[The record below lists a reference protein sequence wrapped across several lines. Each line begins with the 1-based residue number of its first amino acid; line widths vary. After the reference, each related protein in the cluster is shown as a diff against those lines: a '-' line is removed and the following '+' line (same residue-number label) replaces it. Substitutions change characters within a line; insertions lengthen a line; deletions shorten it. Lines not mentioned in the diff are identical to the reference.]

1 MLKKYLLL
9 LTKIHF
15 AVKQMYCFILYQ
27 MPNRIS
33 ICNSQSRPP
42 EPGKDMYGVKM
53 FSGQTWHRQW
63 SSLKISIEMV
73 KSNFSTTPNANINI
87 QSTSYF
93 TCRGGVKIH
102 SAFGLEKK
110 FYTLLIPTLLTLL
123 GSYGTFVPSL
133 RKSKKVPYS
142 GRAKRN
148 VITHYYIYS
157 GSISPHGWFIMP

>member
-1 MLKKYLLL
+1 MS
-9 LTKIHF
+9 
-15 AVKQMYCFILYQ
+15 
-27 MPNRIS
+27 NRIS

-102 SAFGLEKK
+102 SAFGLEKT
-110 FYTLLIPTLLTLL
+110 FYTLLQSLFFLCTL
-123 GSYGTFVPSL
+123 P
-133 RKSKKVPYS
+133 
-142 GRAKRN
+142 
-148 VITHYYIYS
+148 
-157 GSISPHGWFIMP
+157 